1 MDIWLRRSL
10 RLRSGSG
17 RRQWATLCLA
27 IRFQRTIKVR
37 GKIVNFWK
45 IFGVSV
51 DGFLNPGKEP
61 LKEVTAVDKTTA
73 EQMRLVQQLDE
84 EDRQT
89 IFRLI
94 EKMLTNK
101 KFKDFFQKNVAAL

>member
-1 MDIWLRRSL
+1 MGYAMPCYPFSKNDQSQ
-10 RLRSGSG
+10 
-17 RRQWATLCLA
+17 RQDSK
-27 IRFQRTIKVR
+27 FF
-37 GKIVNFWK
+37 GK

-61 LKEVTAVDKTTA
+61 LKEVTAEDKTTM
-73 EQMRLVQQLDE
+73 EQMRLLQQLDE

-94 EKMLTNK
+94 EKILTNK
-101 KFKDFFQKNVAAL
+101 KLNDFFQENLEAL

>member
-1 MDIWLRRSL
+1 
-10 RLRSGSG
+10 
-17 RRQWATLCLA
+17 
-27 IRFQRTIKVR
+27 
-37 GKIVNFWK
+37 
-45 IFGVSV
+45 V

-73 EQMRLVQQLDE
+73 EQRHIIQQLDE

-94 EKMLTNK
+94 EKILTNK
-101 KFKDFFQKNVAAL
+101 KLNDFFQENLEAL